1 MLSAI
6 IILLGIAIDQT
17 TKIIIINSL
26 SPLPSKTI
34 SIIDGIVSFS
44 YYKNTG
50 VSFSFLNDMPT
61 IFLVML
67 ILVILTGTVICLI
80 KCKKEGKLFSIAL
93 AFIISGAIGNLL
105 DRIFRIIEING
116 ASKGYVVDFIRFD
129 FINFPV
135 FNFADLCI
143 TIGTCLLI
151 IYGII
156 DMNKEFKKKKLAKQ
170 NGR

>member
-1 MLSAI
+1 MLAAF

-17 TKIIIINSL
+17 TKIIIINWL
-26 SPLPSKTI
+26 SPLPSKTFNL
-34 SIIDGIVSFS
+34 IDGVVSFS

-50 VSFSFLNDMPT
+50 VSFSFLNDVPT
-61 IFLVML
+61 IFLIAL
-67 ILVILTGTVICLI
+67 ILVILTATIICLI
-80 KCKKEGKLFSIAL
+80 KLKKEGKLFSIAL

-116 ASKGYVVDFIRFD
+116 VSRGYVVDFIRFD
-129 FINFPV
+129 FVNFPV
-135 FNFADLCI
+135 FNFADICI

-156 DMNKEFKKKKLAKQ
+156 DIKKGRKNKKLLKQ